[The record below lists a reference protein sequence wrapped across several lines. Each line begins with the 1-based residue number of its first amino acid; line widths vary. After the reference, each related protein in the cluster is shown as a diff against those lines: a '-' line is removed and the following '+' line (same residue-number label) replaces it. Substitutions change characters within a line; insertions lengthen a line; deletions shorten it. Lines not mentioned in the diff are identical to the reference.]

1 MESLSFNLELD
12 NNINNDEE
20 EDDFEDRQKEV

>member
-1 MESLSFNLELD
+1 MESVSFNLDLD

-20 EDDFEDRQKEV
+20 EDDIEDRQKEV